1 MKSLNYVW
9 YMTKWGKT
17 AVKQS
22 GTAGRWI
29 GANRKRMCAQAGSSS
44 LPPPQ
49 SHSQQVRVNTTKSHM
64 RQWLHTS
71 DDLTA
76 ATVHPVGT
84 LFFFT
89 RGDLTVADSKP
100 STSAQRQVKLTV
112 QITSRKHQN
121 TETMTCTFLHCTMR
135 HYTLSHVSGTDHK
148 TISLMTIRG
157 LSHFSDLQ
165 SWAVRLRESR
175 KNTSSAAKNF
185 TIHPSVDI
193 KDQSACFPSWA
204 YEIGLSCNR

>member
-1 MKSLNYVW
+1 
-9 YMTKWGKT
+9 MTKWGKT

-22 GTAGRWI
+22 GMAGCWI

-49 SHSQQVRVNTTKSHM
+49 SQSQQARVSTTKSHI

-89 RGDLTVADSKP
+89 RGDLAVT
-100 STSAQRQVKLTV
+100 STSAQQVKLTV
-112 QITSRKHQN
+112 QITSQKKRN
-121 TETMTCTFLHCTMR
+121 TEIMTYTFRTVPTSAV
-135 HYTLSHVSGTDHK
+135 TL
-148 TISLMTIRG
+148 R
-157 LSHFSDLQ
+157 LQ
-165 SWAVRLRESR
+165 RTTRSYHLWRVVVWVIFFRSTE
-175 KNTSSAAKNF
+175 
-185 TIHPSVDI
+185 
-193 KDQSACFPSWA
+193 
-204 YEIGLSCNR
+204 LSCEIMGEQKKYLQCCKEFHNTPACWY